1 MTLTAGVLSF
11 PGVVLVSSPDAGR
24 SQRLP
29 RARKAFAAAG
39 LQIICEIPVPQLSS
53 LNDVI
58 RRSGS
63 SPPLIVAAGGDGTVG
78 AVADRLAF
86 TELVLGILPLGTS
99 NDFARS
105 LGIPTNIERAVAL
118 LTSGKIATVD
128 LGRVTCVGDKS
139 RHFAHAATVGLNVNF
154 AKLATRASL
163 RKRLRR
169 LTYVVAAALAFRH
182 PDHFDCRLTHDGE
195 VETLRLTQLSVI
207 NAPVF
212 GGFLGLRVTGVSTDD
227 GLLDVLAVE
236 VLPVYRL
243 FLAALYAVG
252 RIKRPVT
259 GVHPYHV
266 RELSATS
273 DPPLD
278 LAVDGEVFGTLPAD
292 FVVAGAALHVIT
304 PACRMKAPTS
314 DPQLSRGN
322 GDGSK

>member
-1 MTLTAGVLSF
+1 
-11 PGVVLVSSPDAGR
+11 
-24 SQRLP
+24 LP
-29 RARKAFAAAG
+29 RARKALAAAG
-39 LQIICEIPVPQLSS
+39 LQIISEVPVQQLSS
-53 LNDVI
+53 LHEVI
-58 RRSGS
+58 SRSGP

-105 LGIPTNIERAVAL
+105 LGIPTNIDRAVAL

-139 RHFAHAATVGLNVNF
+139 RHFTHAATAGLNVNF
-154 AKLATRASL
+154 ARLATRATL

-169 LTYVVAAALAFRH
+169 LTYVVAAAVAVRH
-182 PDHFDCRLTHDGE
+182 PDSFDCRLAHSGE

-212 GGFLGLRVTGVSTDD
+212 GGFLGLRVTGVSTED
-227 GLLDVLAVE
+227 GLLDVLAVD
-236 VLPVYRL
+236 VLPIFRL

-252 RIKRPVT
+252 RIRRPVK

-273 DPPLD
+273 ESPLD

-292 FVVAGAALHVIT
+292 FVVAGAALRVVT
-304 PACRMKAPTS
+304 PV
-314 DPQLSRGN
+314 
-322 GDGSK
+322 

>member
-1 MTLTAGVLSF
+1 M
-11 PGVVLVSSPDAGR
+11 
-24 SQRLP
+24 P
-29 RARKAFAAAG
+29 RARRALAAAG
-39 LQIICEIPVPQLSS
+39 LQIISEVPVQQLAG
-53 LNDVI
+53 LHEVI
-58 RRSGS
+58 SRSGP

-105 LGIPTNIERAVAL
+105 LGIPTNIDRAVAL

-139 RHFAHAATVGLNVNF
+139 RHFTHAATVGLNVNF
-154 AKLATRASL
+154 ARLATRATL

-169 LTYVVAAALAFRH
+169 LTYVVAAAVAVRH
-182 PDHFDCRLTHDGE
+182 PDSFDCRLAHSGE

-236 VLPVYRL
+236 VLPIFRL

-252 RIKRPVT
+252 RIRRPVK

-266 RELSATS
+266 RELNASS
-273 DPPLD
+273 ESPLD

-292 FVVAGAALHVIT
+292 FEVAGAALRVVT
-304 PACRMKAPTS
+304 PV
-314 DPQLSRGN
+314 
-322 GDGSK
+322 